1 MEEEEDAS
9 VFSAFT
15 NQSTRAP
22 DNPNVTNAVYAIGQ
36 ITTLKEYEPI
46 LLALEERMKPMMD
59 AEVDQYGWTKSSN
72 YKKPCRRCNKT
83 TTGLFNFIFFKFSF
97 IINHSESS
105 AIVSLHSFEG
115 RKCCDTCFGQNHRL
129 KCKVDRKKLGLW
141 EEVEFEAEGT
151 EEA

>member
-1 MEEEEDAS
+1 MDEEEDAS

-59 AEVDQYGWTKSSN
+59 AEVKQYGWTKSSDYRN
-72 YKKPCRRCNKT
+72 ECKRCNKH
-83 TTGLFNFIFFKFSF
+83 TGLFNFIFL
-97 IINHSESS
+97 N
-105 AIVSLHSFEG
+105 SLS
-115 RKCCDTCFGQNHRL
+115 
-129 KCKVDRKKLGLW
+129 
-141 EEVEFEAEGT
+141 
-151 EEA
+151 